1 MNRMITI
8 RLFWMLLSWQY
19 WLPWS
24 VHETLKVMNILMG
37 MHIGFTKYC
46 CFLCLW
52 EPLQV
57 LLRITMKSNIRPQET
72 HMFLEWS
79 VFRSSASSISRS
91 C

>member
-37 MHIGFTKYC
+37 MHIGVTKYC
-46 CFLCLW
+46 CFVYGNHSRCYCGSLW
-52 EPLQV
+52 KATFVHKKL
-57 LLRITMKSNIRPQET
+57 ICS
-72 HMFLEWS
+72 
-79 VFRSSASSISRS
+79 
-91 C
+91 